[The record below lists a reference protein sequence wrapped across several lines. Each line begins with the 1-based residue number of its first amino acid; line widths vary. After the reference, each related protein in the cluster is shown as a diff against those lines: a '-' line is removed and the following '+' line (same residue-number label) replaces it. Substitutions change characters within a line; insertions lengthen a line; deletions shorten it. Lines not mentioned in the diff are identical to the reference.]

1 MASSLRRL
9 ASAAPNATRFASAAV
24 LIPLC
29 LIPTILGHEWFV
41 GLLVGIAAA
50 AAWELATL
58 QEHAGFTGYPV
69 VAVVAAVAFPVA
81 TAVGALSTG
90 WILLAAAV
98 AVGLFLLGYAAG
110 RRAVLGGW
118 ALSLAAGLYPGV
130 LLAGGIMLR
139 ERADGLGW
147 VLLVLIATWACDTA
161 AFFVGRRWGRRKLAP
176 AISPGKTIEGLV
188 AGLLAAVVVAGLASA
203 FLVESPA
210 RTLGLGLVV
219 AVGAVIGDLAESA
232 MKRQLGAKDSGWLV
246 PGHGGLLDR
255 VDSLLF
261 TGFLGYL
268 YVTLSDGV
276 FRA

>member
-1 MASSLRRL
+1 M
-9 ASAAPNATRFASAAV
+9 
-24 LIPLC
+24 
-29 LIPTILGHEWFV
+29 